1 MDMFSDLEKEKITLV
16 LTYVKKCGDYARR
29 FHSGEV
35 SENKLDVNM
44 LAYTDDNLYDIVADA
59 IGFVQSRT
67 KEPIPYQH
75 NEKIKR

>member
-35 SENKLDVNM
+35 SENKLDVKMCIRDRGCTELWRWN
-44 LAYTDDNLYDIVADA
+44 
-59 IGFVQSRT
+59 
-67 KEPIPYQH
+67 
-75 NEKIKR
+75 